1 MAPGPHPAVK
11 VPFVIVR
18 REGNDVAFVSLLDSS
33 KGQPSTITVK
43 RREDGTITVRGPR
56 SVDSVTL
63 DNVIHYHRSIVADGS
78 GAAGD

>member
-1 MAPGPHPAVK
+1 VAPGPHPAVK

-18 REGNDVAFVSLLDSS
+18 RKGNDAAFVSLLVSS
-33 KGQPSTITVK
+33 KGQPSTSTVK

-56 SVDSVTL
+56 WVHSVTL